1 MARSITYIPA
11 SFAFELDIPNHVRDH
26 RVGWVNIGH
35 QLYLCVD
42 LPDVVAALYCANL
55 LALIVTDFMQSSAF
69 FVFRDLVRRR
79 CTHISPPFNALTAAS
94 PQLPPVN
101 AIVFSLLITRSHAAA
116 SDQHPTSTTIR
127 FATDTHRSDH
137 ETMPGA
143 SMPFEAELGLGP
155 VGQTYGIPSH
165 ADSAVKFSRV

>member
-1 MARSITYIPA
+1 M
-11 SFAFELDIPNHVRDH
+11 
-26 RVGWVNIGH
+26 NIGH

-55 LALIVTDFMQSSAF
+55 LALIVTDFMQSNAF

-79 CTHISPPFNALTAAS
+79 CTHISPPLNALTVAS

-127 FATDTHRSDH
+127 FATDTHRGDH
-137 ETMPGA
+137 ATIAGA
-143 SMPFEAELGLGP
+143 SMSCEAEISLRP
-155 VGQTYGIPSH
+155 AGQNRRISSH
-165 ADSAVKFSRV
+165 AADSAVKLSPV